1 VVETKHPLLVIIAEE
16 FGIASPV
23 DGSPQGLLG
32 IALVQ
37 MVLELELEPRPGS
50 LVLLTLIQN
59 MPDMGGERHKA
70 DQMFSE

>member
-1 VVETKHPLLVIIAEE
+1 VVETKHPLL
-16 FGIASPV
+16 SPV